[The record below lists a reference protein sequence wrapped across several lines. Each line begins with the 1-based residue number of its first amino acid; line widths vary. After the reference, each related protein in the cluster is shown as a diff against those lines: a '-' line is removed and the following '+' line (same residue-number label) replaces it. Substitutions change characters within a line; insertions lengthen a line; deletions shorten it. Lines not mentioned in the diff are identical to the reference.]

1 MGEALELG
9 EVVDHARAEEGGA
22 VLQRRLVDDHSGTL
36 GLDALHHSLDRR
48 LAEVVT
54 VGLHGQAVD
63 PDNALALGCR
73 PESIGMRVAVPPGHL
88 KHLVG
93 DEVLARA
100 VALHDGRHH
109 ALGHVGI
116 VGEQLLGV
124 LGKAV
129 AAVAERGVVVVC
141 ADARIEADTLD
152 DGARVEALDL
162 GVGVELVEVAH
173 AQGKVGVGEELHG
186 LGLLH
191 AHEQRGDIL
200 LDGPLTEERRECAGR
215 GLESR
220 GIGDALDRF
229 VLSGVGRIV
238 DELGGAHDDA
248 RGVEVVVERLG
259 LAKELGREQQVEPL
273 HAPRGVL
280 EVKTTAVANGDGG
293 LDHHHGRGVDRQ
305 DKVDDLLHVGG
316 VEVVA
321 HRIVVGR
328 GGYDHEVGV
337 AVGRGS
343 VEGSPQVKVLFGEV
357 TLYIL
362 VLDGGAA
369 GVDHV
374 DLPGDDVYGGHTV
387 VLGEQCR
394 YAKPH
399 VACPG
404 YGYAVF
410 LHIIW

>member
-1 MGEALELG
+1 MGEALEFG

-22 VLQRRLVDDHSGTL
+22 VLERRLVDDHSGTL
-36 GLDALHHSLDRR
+36 GLDAFHHALDRR

-215 GLESR
+215 DLESR
-220 GIGDALDRF
+220 DVGDALDRF
-229 VLSGVGRIV
+229 VLGGVGRIV
-238 DELGGAHDDA
+238 DELGRAYDDA
-248 RGVEVVVERLG
+248 RGVEIVVERLG
-259 LAKELGREQQVEPL
+259 LAKKFGREQQVEPL
-273 HAPRGVL
+273 HAPGGVL
-280 EVKTTAVANGDGG
+280 
-293 LDHHHGRGVDRQ
+293 
-305 DKVDDLLHVGG
+305 KV
-316 VEVVA
+316 
-321 HRIVVGR
+321 
-328 GGYDHEVGV
+328 
-337 AVGRGS
+337 
-343 VEGSPQVKVLFGEV
+343 
-357 TLYIL
+357 
-362 VLDGGAA
+362 
-369 GVDHV
+369 
-374 DLPGDDVYGGHTV
+374 
-387 VLGEQCR
+387 
-394 YAKPH
+394 
-399 VACPG
+399 
-404 YGYAVF
+404 
-410 LHIIW
+410 